1 MQIKNKY
8 VPLHQENKQI
18 LNNLKIYIMTA
29 TVNTSARIEAFLNS
43 LDAKIE
49 INDNLINYVDI
60 EEIDFSDAFNSI
72 YEMIDENNGFDI
84 EVIYYANAI
93 KYLQENDPSLNES
106 LEIAEEYG
114 YELKNLNSEVLAS
127 LLASRNAREDFSEL
141 SEEIEDFFAELEEED
156 EEEED

>member
-1 MQIKNKY
+1 MN
-8 VPLHQENKQI
+8 
-18 LNNLKIYIMTA
+18 T
-29 TVNTSARIEAFLNS
+29 TVNTPARIEAFLNS

-60 EEIDFSDAFNSI
+60 ENIDFSDAFNSI
-72 YEMIDENNGFDI
+72 YEMVEENEGFNI
-84 EVIYYANAI
+84 EIIYYSNAI
-93 KYLQENDPSLNES
+93 KYLQENDASLQES

-127 LLASRNAREDFSEL
+127 LLASRNAQESFYDIR
-141 SEEIEDFFAELEEED
+141 EEIEDFFAELEEEED